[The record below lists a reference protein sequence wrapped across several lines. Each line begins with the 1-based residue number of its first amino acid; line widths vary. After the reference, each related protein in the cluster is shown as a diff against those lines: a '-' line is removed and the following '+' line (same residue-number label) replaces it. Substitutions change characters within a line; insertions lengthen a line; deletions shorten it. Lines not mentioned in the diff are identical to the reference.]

1 MWRQAWE
8 LPMTICRYAALAAGL
23 VLMLAVSVPANA
35 QPYPNRPVKI
45 IVSHAAGSSPDVV
58 ARLTANHLTQRL
70 GQTFVIENKVGANGS
85 LAVEAASRSPADGYT
100 LLIAGSSILTTNP
113 FLYPKTSAAI
123 LTGLAPVTKLTNLDF
138 LLAVRSSLNI
148 RTFKELVAHI
158 RANPGKLNMATTNVG
173 SFQQLGAELL
183 RQQGDLDF
191 KTIPYNGGAAAA
203 AAVAGGHVD
212 MLIDASAII
221 APLAQ
226 SGALTIVATT
236 GAARDPDL
244 PDVPTV
250 AESGFPG
257 YRVDGWI
264 GMAAPA
270 GTSPDILLKLQS
282 NIAAA
287 FGEDATKAQLKPM
300 GLIPVANTPAAFAA
314 DLDRERE
321 TWKRLIAKLGLS
333 LE

>member
-1 MWRQAWE
+1 VARRSGGVPF
-8 LPMTICRYAALAAGL
+8 LRRAALAAI
-23 VLMLAVSVPANA
+23 LALLAANVSAAA
-35 QPYPNRPVKI
+35 QPYPARPVKI
-45 IVSHAAGSSPDVV
+45 IVSHAVGSSPDVV
-58 ARLTANHLTQRL
+58 ARLSAHLLTQRL
-70 GQTFVIENKVGANGS
+70 NQTFVIENKVGANGS

-100 LLIAGSSILTTNP
+100 LLVAGSSILTTNP
-113 FLYPKTSAAI
+113 YLYPKTSAAI
-123 LTGLAPVTKLTNLDF
+123 LTGLAPLTKLINLDF

-148 RTFKELVAHI
+148 RTFKDLVAHI
-158 RANPGKLNMATTNVG
+158 RANPGKLNLATTNVG

-183 RQQGDLDF
+183 KQQGDLDF

-203 AAVAGGHVD
+203 AVAGGHVD
-212 MLIDASAII
+212 MLIDAGAVI

-226 SGALTIVATT
+226 SGTLTIVATT
-236 GAARDPDL
+236 GAVRDPNL
-244 PDVPTV
+244 PDVPTI

-257 YRVDGWI
+257 YRVDGWM

-270 GTSPDILLKLQS
+270 GTSPDIMLKLQS

-300 GLIPVANTPAAFAA
+300 GLIPVANTTAAFTAE
-314 DLDRERE
+314 LDRERE
-321 TWKRLIAKLGLS
+321 TWKRLIAKLGLT

>member
-1 MWRQAWE
+1 
-8 LPMTICRYAALAAGL
+8 MTIRRRTVLAAALLLGLAAQW
-23 VLMLAVSVPANA
+23 PAAA
-35 QPYPNRPVKI
+35 QPYPGRPVKVV
-45 IVSHAAGSSPDVV
+45 VSHAAGSSPDVV

-70 GQTFVIENKVGANGS
+70 GQSFVIENRVGANGS
-85 LAVEAASRSPADGYT
+85 LAVEQVSRSPADGYT
-100 LLIAGSSILTTNP
+100 LLIAGSSILTTNS

-123 LTGLAPVTKLTNLDF
+123 LAGLTPVTKLTNLDF
-138 LLAVRSSLNI
+138 LLAVRSSLAI
-148 RTFKELVAHI
+148 KTFKDLLAHI
-158 RANPGKLNMATTNVG
+158 RANPGKLNLATTNVG

-183 RQQGDLDF
+183 KQQGDLDF

-212 MLIDASAII
+212 MLIDAAAII

-236 GAARDPDL
+236 GATRDPGL

-257 YRVDGWI
+257 YRVDGWM
-264 GMAAPA
+264 GMAAPS
-270 GTSPDILLKLQS
+270 GTPQEIVQKLQS
-282 NIAAA
+282 AVAAA
-287 FGEDATKAQLKPM
+287 FAEDATRAQLKSI
-300 GLIPVANTPAAFAA
+300 GLVPAANTPAAFAA
-314 DLDRERE
+314 ELDRERE
-321 TWKRLIAKLGLS
+321 TWKRVIAKLGLT